1 MTKQEFISV
10 LQKSLGGKVSS
21 REIAVQTDYYN
32 EYIETQIRLG
42 RTEADVLQ
50 ELGDPRLIAKS
61 IIAASDSASDEI
73 RPGREEETDRRKR
86 FFKVTGW
93 RALLVIAVFLL
104 CIVMIAAF
112 VLSLIPVVLPIV
124 IPVAVILLMIRWHQ
138 SK

>member
-21 REIAVQTDYYN
+21 REIVSQTDYYN

-42 RTEADVLQ
+42 RAEEDVLL

-61 IIAASDSASDEI
+61 IIAAWGSASDEI
-73 RPGREEETDRRKR
+73 KPGKEETGQRKS
-86 FFKVTGW
+86 FFKITGW
-93 RALLVIAVFLL
+93 RPLLVIAVFLL
-104 CIVMIAAF
+104 CIFMIFAF
-112 VLSLIPVVLPIV
+112 VLSLLPIVLPIV
-124 IPVAVILLMIRWHQ
+124 IPVVAILFIIRWHQ

>member
-21 REIAVQTDYYN
+21 REIVSQTDYYN

-42 RTEADVLQ
+42 RAEEDVLL

-61 IIAASDSASDEI
+61 IIAAWGSASDEI
-73 RPGREEETDRRKR
+73 KPGKEETGQRKS
-86 FFKVTGW
+86 FFKITGW
-93 RALLVIAVFLL
+93 RLLLVIAVFLL
-104 CIVMIAAF
+104 CIFMIFAF
-112 VLSLIPVVLPIV
+112 VLSLLPIVLPIV
-124 IPVAVILLMIRWHQ
+124 IPVVAILFIIRWHQ

>member
-21 REIAVQTDYYN
+21 LEIVSQTDYYN

-42 RTEADVLQ
+42 RAEEDVLL

-61 IIAASDSASDEI
+61 IIAAMGSASDEMK
-73 RPGREEETDRRKR
+73 PGKEEETGQRKS
-86 FFKVTGW
+86 FFKITGW
-93 RALLVIAVFLL
+93 RPLLVIAVFLL
-104 CIVMIAAF
+104 CIFMIFAF
-112 VLSLIPVVLPIV
+112 VLSLLPIVLPIV
-124 IPVAVILLMIRWHQ
+124 IPVAAILFIIRWYQ

>member
-21 REIAVQTDYYN
+21 REIASQTDYYN

-42 RTEADVLQ
+42 RAEEDVLL

-61 IIAASDSASDEI
+61 IIAAWGSASDEI
-73 RPGREEETDRRKR
+73 KPGKEETGQRKR
-86 FFKVTGW
+86 FFKITGW
-93 RALLVIAVFLL
+93 RPLLVIAVFLL
-104 CIVMIAAF
+104 CIFMIFSF
-112 VLSLIPVVLPIV
+112 VLSLLPIVLPIV
-124 IPVAVILLMIRWHQ
+124 IPVVAILFIIRWHQ